1 MLYCRVG
8 VQAPRGLPNTTLL
21 GSMRGTLEPPGAGGK
36 LAPPLASPDSMER
49 GRDTTPSVGGGVQV
63 QAPLWASLM
72 PPQWG
77 RGRVPLHFGQG

>member
-1 MLYCRVG
+1 MRLLLKRDQWGKEAPMLYCRVG

-49 GRDTTPSVGGGVQV
+49 GRGTTLSLGGGVQV
-63 QAPLWASLM
+63 QAPF
-72 PPQWG
+72 G
-77 RGRVPLHFGQG
+77 PL